1 MKSFNKGETIQLW
14 DWWAAE
20 NGRHEGREKDP
31 QMLRGHGSLGVIV
44 RKSRKSD
51 PAEHGEELGS
61 RAKNCYLVA
70 LIGEGLKSVSADW
83 LRYPREHKK

>member
-1 MKSFNKGETIQLW
+1 MKSFKKGETVQLW

-31 QMLRGHGSLGVIV
+31 QMLRGHGNLGVIV

-70 LIGEGLKSVSADW
+70 LCGEGLKSISYDW

>member
-1 MKSFNKGETIQLW
+1 MKSFKKGETVQLW

-20 NGRHEGREKDP
+20 NGREDDP
-31 QMLRGHGSLGVIV
+31 QMLRGHGNLGVIV

-51 PAEHGEELGS
+51 PAENGVELGK

-70 LIGEGLKSVSADW
+70 LIGEGLKSISYEW